1 GIPFVGEP
9 APVPGLC
16 GGGIDGRR
24 LERTDLVLVED
35 AAAAHRPV
43 ADDEVAPVA
52 ADGEALE
59 EVRDVEKGEGGRRQ
73 DERRDRAEAIELR
86 LEEAIG
92 KRLGQLE
99 DVPVA
104 LPDLGA
110 GRHIDECAG
119 WLIRGRHS
127 ARGYFRQGTLY
138 GFLAHGPLQACP
150 KYRRCRGACFAAL
163 AIFQTALPQRTF
175 RVVASC
181 VARNVRQRSRS
192 LHPCAD
198 GFDCC

>member
-1 GIPFVGEP
+1 
-9 APVPGLC
+9 
-16 GGGIDGRR
+16 
-24 LERTDLVLVED
+24 
-35 AAAAHRPV
+35 
-43 ADDEVAPVA
+43 
-52 ADGEALE
+52 
-59 EVRDVEKGEGGRRQ
+59 
-73 DERRDRAEAIELR
+73 RRDRAEAIELR

-181 VARNVRQRSRS
+181 VHATSGSDRAACIPAPTGSIAALRRYIDTRPPGAASR
-192 LHPCAD
+192 
-198 GFDCC
+198 F